1 VPLDLPLNLP
11 QNIPL
16 NMDVLTRLLPGRPLH
31 YFPVTA
37 STMTL
42 AAKRASAGAP
52 HGSLFIADEQTAGVG
67 RFGRTWHSEA
77 NTGIYLT
84 IVLRLG
90 LPVHALSVL
99 TLALG
104 LAAAETIQ
112 AQTSLCADLRWP
124 NDVLIGERKVAGI
137 LAQLSD
143 DCVLAGIGINVNQA
157 TLPAGLSEEAIS
169 LKIAAGW
176 QAFPREP
183 MIAGLVANVDRRCT
197 MLIEEGP
204 AATIEAF
211 TLASSYARNK
221 RVVFEGPRG
230 ENDCKKDGADGRP
243 DIGMNRG
250 VTAGLDPQGFLLV
263 RRAAG
268 DIVTIM
274 TGGIRPDPR
283 T

>member
-1 VPLDLPLNLP
+1 VPLNLP
-11 QNIPL
+11 L
-16 NMDVLTRLLPGRPLH
+16 NTEKLTRLLPSRPLR
-31 YFPVTA
+31 YFPITA

-42 AAKRASAGAP
+42 AADAAAAGAP

-90 LPVHALSVL
+90 LPAHALSVL

-112 AQTSLCADLRWP
+112 AQSSLYPDLRWP

-143 DCVLAGIGINVNQA
+143 NCVLAGVGINVNQ
-157 TLPAGLSEEAIS
+157 TSLPAELIEEATS
-169 LKIAAGW
+169 LKIAAGG
-176 QAFPREP
+176 QQFPREP
-183 MIAGLVANVDRRCT
+183 MIAGVAANVDRRCA
-197 MLIEEGP
+197 MLVEEGP

-211 TLASSYARNK
+211 TLASSYAVNRH
-221 RVVFEGPRG
+221 VVFEGSRG
-230 ENDCKKDGADGRP
+230 PTRSADKRI
-243 DIGMNRG
+243 DQSADRVMQRG
-250 VTAGLDPQGFLLV
+250 ITAGLDSQGFLRV

-268 DIVTIM
+268 DIVTVI
-274 TGGIRPDPR
+274 TGGVRPDPGI
-283 T
+283 

>member
-1 VPLDLPLNLP
+1 VPLNLP
-11 QNIPL
+11 LNIEK
-16 NMDVLTRLLPGRPLH
+16 LTRLLPGRPL
-31 YFPVTA
+31 YYIPVTA
-37 STMTL
+37 TTMSL
-42 AAKRASAGAP
+42 AADRASAGAP
-52 HGSLFIADEQTAGVG
+52 HGSLFIADKQTAGVG

-112 AQTSLCADLRWP
+112 AQTSLYADLRWP

-143 DCVLAGIGINVNQA
+143 DCVLAGIGINVNQ
-157 TLPAGLSEEAIS
+157 TSLPADVSEEAIS
-169 LKIAAGW
+169 LKIAAGG
-176 QAFPREP
+176 QPFPREP

-211 TLASSYARNK
+211 TLASSYALNR
-221 RVVFEGPRG
+221 RVVFERPKGK
-230 ENDCKKDGADGRP
+230 DDGANVGADARP

-268 DIVTIM
+268 DIVTVM
-274 TGGIRPDPR
+274 TGGVRPDPG

>member
-1 VPLDLPLNLP
+1 MPLNFP
-11 QNIPL
+11 SAPL
-16 NMDVLTRLLPGRPLH
+16 NIKELTRLLPWRPLH

-37 STMTL
+37 STMIL
-42 AAKRASAGAP
+42 AANGASAGAP
-52 HGSLFIADEQTAGVG
+52 HGSVFIADEQTAGVG

-77 NTGIYLT
+77 NTGIYLS

-90 LPVHALSVL
+90 LPAHSLSVL

-112 AQTSLCADLRWP
+112 AQTSLYADLRWP

-143 DCVLAGIGINVNQA
+143 DCLLAGIGINVNQGS
-157 TLPAGLSEEAIS
+157 LPADLREEAVS
-169 LKIAAGW
+169 LKIAAGGHS
-176 QAFPREP
+176 FPREP

-211 TLASSYARNK
+211 TLASSYAVNR

-230 ENDCKKDGADGRP
+230 EVRSIDQ
-243 DIGMNRG
+243 G

-268 DIVTIM
+268 DMVTLM
-274 TGGIRPDPR
+274 TGGVRPDR
-283 T
+283 GI

>member
-1 VPLDLPLNLP
+1 VPPNLPLN
-11 QNIPL
+11 IEE
-16 NMDVLTRLLPGRPLH
+16 LTRLLPGRPL
-31 YFPVTA
+31 YYIPVTA
-37 STMTL
+37 TTMAL
-42 AAKRASAGAP
+42 AANRAGAGAP

-143 DCVLAGIGINVNQA
+143 DCVLAGIGINVNQ
-157 TLPAGLSEEAIS
+157 TSLPADVSEEAIS
-169 LKIAAGW
+169 LKIAAGG
-176 QAFPREP
+176 QPFPREP

-211 TLASSYARNK
+211 TLASSYALNR
-221 RVVFEGPRG
+221 RVVFEGPIG
-230 ENDCKKDGADGRP
+230 KNDPKDDGANVGAGGRP

-250 VTAGLDPQGFLLV
+250 VTAGLDAQGFLRV

-268 DIVTIM
+268 DMVTIM
-274 TGGIRPDPR
+274 TGGVRPDPGP
-283 T
+283 

>member
-1 VPLDLPLNLP
+1 VPLNLP
-11 QNIPL
+11 LNIEK
-16 NMDVLTRLLPGRPLH
+16 LTRLLPARPLR

-42 AAKRASAGAP
+42 AADAAAAGAH

-67 RFGRTWHSEA
+67 RFGRAWHSEA

-90 LPVHALSVL
+90 LPPHALSVL

-112 AQTSLCADLRWP
+112 AQTSLYPDLRWP

-143 DCVLAGIGINVNQA
+143 NCVLAGVGINVNQ
-157 TLPAGLSEEAIS
+157 TSLPAELTEEATS
-169 LKIAAGW
+169 LKIAAGG
-176 QAFPREP
+176 QQFSREP

-197 MLIEEGP
+197 MLVEEGP

-211 TLASSYARNK
+211 TLASSYAVNR
-221 RVVFEGPRG
+221 RVVFEGSRG
-230 ENDCKKDGADGRP
+230 PAHNADREI
-243 DIGMNRG
+243 DRSADRVVQRG
-250 VTAGLDPQGFLLV
+250 ITAGLDPQGFLLV

-268 DIVTIM
+268 DIVTII
-274 TGGIRPDPR
+274 TGGVRPDLGM
-283 T
+283 

>member
-1 VPLDLPLNLP
+1 VPLNLP
-11 QNIPL
+11 LNIEK
-16 NMDVLTRLLPGRPLH
+16 LTRLLPGRPL
-31 YFPVTA
+31 YYIPVTA
-37 STMTL
+37 TTMSL
-42 AAKRASAGAP
+42 AADRASAGAP
-52 HGSLFIADEQTAGVG
+52 HGSLFIADKQTAGVG

-112 AQTSLCADLRWP
+112 AQTSLYADLRWP

-143 DCVLAGIGINVNQA
+143 DCVLAGIGINVNQ
-157 TLPAGLSEEAIS
+157 TSLPADVSEEAIS
-169 LKIAAGW
+169 LKIAAGG
-176 QAFPREP
+176 QPFPREP
-183 MIAGLVANVDRRCT
+183 MISGLVANVDRRCT

-211 TLASSYARNK
+211 TLASSYALNR
-221 RVVFEGPRG
+221 RVVFERPKGK
-230 ENDCKKDGADGRP
+230 DDGANVGADARP

-274 TGGIRPDPR
+274 TGGVRPDPG